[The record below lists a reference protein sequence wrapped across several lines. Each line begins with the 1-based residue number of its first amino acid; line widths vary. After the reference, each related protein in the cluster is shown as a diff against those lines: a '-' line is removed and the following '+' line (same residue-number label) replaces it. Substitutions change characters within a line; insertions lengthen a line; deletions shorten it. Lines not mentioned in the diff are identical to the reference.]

1 MQEEHLCELGL
12 QWLSRRHVII
22 FISNLGQIQS
32 PPIKVQKVFTY
43 AIQQLCK
50 TNQTKGKNQNG
61 SHKAWN
67 SKVLHP
73 SIN

>member
-22 FISNLGQIQS
+22 FISILSKIQS

-43 AIQQLCK
+43 TTQQLCK
-50 TNQTKGKNQNG
+50 KNQIKGK
-61 SHKAWN
+61 KPKW
-67 SKVLHP
+67 
-73 SIN
+73 